1 MHPYPHSYV
10 VEANGQAAGPVAVT
24 ADGLPALQT
33 NPPPQFD
40 GPGGAWSP
48 ETLLCAAVADCF
60 ILSFRA
66 YARANRLE
74 WLQLECRVEG
84 TLERVDRVP
93 QFTAFRTSATLSVPP
108 GADQEKAR
116 KLLEQAEHGC
126 LVSNSLRGTRTL
138 EAQVRVQQPAVQA
151 Q

>member
-1 MHPYPHSYV
+1 VHPYPHSYV
-10 VEANGQAAGPVAVT
+10 VGARGEAAGPVAVT
-24 ADGLPALQT
+24 SVGLPDLETAA
-33 NPPPQFD
+33 PPQFD

-66 YARANRLE
+66 YARAARFE
-74 WLQLECRVEG
+74 WSQLECRVEG
-84 TLERVDRVP
+84 TLERVERVP

-108 GADQEKAR
+108 DADIEKAR

-126 LVSNSLRGTRTL
+126 LVSNSLRGARTL
-138 EAQVRVQQPAVQA
+138 EAQVLVQEPAAQVQ
-151 Q
+151 